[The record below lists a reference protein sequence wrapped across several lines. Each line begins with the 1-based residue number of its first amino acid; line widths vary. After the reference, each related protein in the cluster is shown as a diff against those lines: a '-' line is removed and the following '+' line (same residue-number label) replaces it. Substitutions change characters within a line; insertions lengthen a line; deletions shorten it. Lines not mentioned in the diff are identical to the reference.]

1 MKPTILLLAS
11 LMLVAIAFNLIVFPY
26 FALKT
31 SGHQLLDTQFFY
43 KPESA
48 AYLLFVLGHEGRK
61 WYLWMAGLVDMVYPV
76 VYGSVLVILTRWLS
90 ANRLLSYF
98 ALAAPVADV
107 AENLATIAMLIRYPK
122 FDKSIALLGSFFNG
136 IKWISV
142 AVIILILVVLATRKL
157 FFSSKNHNTDRFNE

>member
-1 MKPTILLLAS
+1 
-11 LMLVAIAFNLIVFPY
+11 
-26 FALKT
+26 
-31 SGHQLLDTQFFY
+31 
-43 KPESA
+43 
-48 AYLLFVLGHEGRK
+48 
-61 WYLWMAGLVDMVYPV
+61 MAGLVDMVYPV